1 MSLYILLSI
10 SEIRMINN
18 LHIDTEIALRNV
30 YCMANASK
38 GGCDED
44 IKKRLEQT
52 KGQLSR
58 LRKMW
63 NSSIVSIK
71 TNIKQRDTL
80 WINIWARATT
90 VAKDRD
96 KWMQYIMVLCD
107 TGCENDR

>member
-30 YCMANASK
+30 YCVANASK

-63 NSSIVSIK
+63 
-71 TNIKQRDTL
+71 NIKQRDTL